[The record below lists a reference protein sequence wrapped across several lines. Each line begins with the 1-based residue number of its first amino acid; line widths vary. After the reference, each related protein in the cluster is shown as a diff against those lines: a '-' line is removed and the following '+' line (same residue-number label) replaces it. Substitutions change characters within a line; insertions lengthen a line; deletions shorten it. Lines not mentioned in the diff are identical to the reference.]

1 MATYVIGNDFD
12 LNIATVGTFEE
23 AKAYILNNLAELVN
37 VPYEED
43 YAYIADDFERE
54 MEREEDADE
63 PMEWCFD
70 SVYIDAIVY
79 IRRDM

>member
-43 YAYIADDFERE
+43 FVYIADDFERE
-54 MEREEDADE
+54 MEDEEDSDE

-70 SVYIDAIVY
+70 SVYIDTIVF

>member
-12 LNIATVGTFEE
+12 GNIATVGTFEE
-23 AKAYILNNLAELVN
+23 AKAYILGNLVELVN

-43 YAYIADDFERE
+43 LAYIADDFERE
-54 MEREEDADE
+54 MEREEDSDE

>member
-12 LNIATVGTFEE
+12 GNIASVGTFEE
-23 AKAYILNNLAELVN
+23 AEAYILENLAELVH
-37 VPYEED
+37 VPYAED
-43 YAYIADDFERE
+43 LAYIADDFARE

>member
-1 MATYVIGNDFD
+1 MAAYVIGNDFD
-12 LNIATVGTFEE
+12 GNIATVDTFEE
-23 AKAYILNNLAELVN
+23 AKAYILDNLVELVN
-37 VPYEED
+37 VPYVED
-43 YAYIADDFERE
+43 LAYIADDFERE
-54 MEREEDADE
+54 MEREKDADE